1 MFLIVS
7 DNRLALL
14 IAHPC
19 FISSIAEIFIYKMF
33 NVLLKHRPHPGEGGR
48 GYSQKNW
55 VGVCGQLPK
64 TLTLFMTKFCDFPY
78 PIYDLAKN
86 FIPYL

>member
-19 FISSIAEIFIYKMF
+19 FISSITEIFIYMMF
-33 NVLLKHRPHPGEGGR
+33 NVLLKHRPHSGEGGILPEKLGR
-48 GYSQKNW
+48 GVRTDSQN
-55 VGVCGQLPK
+55 
-64 TLTLFMTKFCDFPY
+64 PY
-78 PIYDLAKN
+78 PIYDQNLAIFPTLFMTWPK
-86 FIPYL
+86 I